1 MSPCRTVAVVGT
13 AEECAILLR
22 VLSTVRVLA
31 HNGPVRIEL
40 ARWNGRLVVTKRVL
54 GVSAQLAERL
64 EREAAVAGRLKH
76 RNIVSLLA
84 VHDDTLVYD
93 YCPGINLADLIDDVR
108 LKTARILEIMDCVLA
123 ALEFAH
129 AQGVIHLDVKPS
141 NILIRGRL
149 AMLTDFG
156 FAKDLALANITGEH
170 SLLGTPGYM
179 APEQFRGVRND
190 PRSDVF
196 SAAAVFY
203 HMLAGRPPYGRDAL
217 RFLAGDDSLQLRQ
230 LEGGLAV
237 WNPVLQTALE
247 RDPARRIQSAADLRG
262 ALRSVQVPTGI
273 TA

>member
-1 MSPCRTVAVVGT
+1 M
-13 AEECAILLR
+13 LR

-31 HNGPVRIEL
+31 HKGPVRIEL

-54 GVSAQLAERL
+54 GASAQLAERL

-84 VHDDTLVYD
+84 VHDSTLVYD
-93 YCPGINLADLIDDVR
+93 YCPGINLADLIDHVSLR
-108 LKTARILEIMDCVLA
+108 TARVLEIMDGVLA

-179 APEQFRGVRND
+179 APEQFRGVRSD

-203 HMLAGRPPYGRDAL
+203 HMLAGQPPYGREAL
-217 RFLAGDDSLQLRQ
+217 RFLAGDDSLQLRA
-230 LEGGLAV
+230 LEGDLAV
-237 WNPVLQTALE
+237 WNPVLVRALQ
-247 RDPARRIQSAADLRG
+247 RDPARRFQSAAEFRA
-262 ALRSVQVPTGI
+262 ALRDIPVQAGI